1 MNALKNIIL
10 KPIEKQ
16 DLPAI
21 RKIITEEWYK
31 QSAKDFPKA
40 TEAYVH
46 FDVNSCLMKSNFGQV
61 AVHDNEVVGV
71 ILSRDNKNP
80 QRLNHL
86 IDDPHDHLLTLLDA
100 PREATKP
107 LVSYLEVESK
117 AYGALFE
124 KASLD
129 YDGEAVLFIT
139 KKAVRGHGVGSK
151 LFHSLLN
158 HFDNVGVDSFY
169 LYTDDSCHISFYHH
183 KGLHQRG
190 VEAADLG
197 GKEPFHFYLFDSVK
211 NR

>member
-1 MNALKNIIL
+1 MIIR
-10 KPIEKQ
+10 PIEKQ

-40 TEAYVH
+40 TDAYVH

-61 AVHDNEVVGV
+61 AVHNDEVVGV
-71 ILSRDNKNP
+71 ILGRDNKNP
-80 QRLNHL
+80 HRLSEL
-86 IDDPHDHLLTLLDA
+86 IDDPHEHLLTLLDA
-100 PREATKP
+100 PKEATKP
-107 LVSYLEVESK
+107 LVSYLEIESK
-117 AYGALFE
+117 AYDTLFE

-151 LFHSLLN
+151 LFYSLLN

-169 LYTDDSCHISFYHH
+169 LYTDESCHINFYHH

-197 GKEPFHFYLFDSVK
+197 GKAPFHFYLYDSMK
-211 NR
+211 DR